1 MRLTTFRRFL
11 GLAGHALV
19 LAVATVGFAAPAS
32 AQEVKIGYISIERI
46 LRESAPAKASQQKLE
61 AEFAK
66 RAREIDDMAGKLK
79 AASEKLDR
87 DAPAITDVERNRR
100 QRELMEQDRDCQRRK
115 SEYSEDINRRKNEEL
130 GTVLERANRVVRQ
143 IAESEKFD
151 LIVQEVVYI
160 SPRID
165 ITDKVI
171 KALGASPAPV
181 TSAK

>member
-1 MRLTTFRRFL
+1 MRVTTAWTTIRQIAGAAGLLALL
-11 GLAGHALV
+11 GLATPG
-19 LAVATVGFAAPAS
+19 S
-32 AQEVKIGYISIERI
+32 AQEIKIGYVSIERI

-66 RAREIDDMAGKLK
+66 RAREIDDSASKLK
-79 AASEKLDR
+79 SASEKLDR

-100 QRELMEQDRDCQRRK
+100 QRELMEQDRDFQRRK

-130 GTVLERANRVVRQ
+130 GAVLERANRVVRQ

-171 KALGASPAPV
+171 KALGSTPAPV
-181 TSAK
+181 VPTK